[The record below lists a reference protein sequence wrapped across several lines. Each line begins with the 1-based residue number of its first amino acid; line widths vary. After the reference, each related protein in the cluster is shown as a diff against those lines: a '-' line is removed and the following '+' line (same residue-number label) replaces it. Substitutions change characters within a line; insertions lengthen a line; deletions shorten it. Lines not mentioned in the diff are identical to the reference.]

1 MDTNNGQYQI
11 WKSSGHPQL
20 TCANKYLKL
29 HIWFTKH
36 ICKHVTYSFAFNLY
50 TDRPKLS
57 YAQLSIFL
65 SIFISVFVFAF
76 GFVFLIMSKG
86 DPDRP
91 SQADVCSQ
99 ICPNPLPS
107 FTLWRL
113 HRASLWQ
120 YLFHIQIHIFIWVWF
135 CITPKSAPIPFHQN
149 QFIEKFSI
157 NFSISLSGFAMTP
170 QSH

>member
-36 ICKHVTYSFAFNLY
+36 ICKHTYSFAFNLY
-50 TDRPKLS
+50 TDCPKLS

-120 YLFHIQIHIFIWVWF
+120 YLFYIQI
-135 CITPKSAPIPFHQN
+135 CICIRVCFGVSPNSTQTHSMRASLWQYCK
-149 QFIEKFSI
+149 KFSL
-157 NFSISLSGFAMTP
+157 SLSYFAMLP
-170 QSH
+170 QSY